1 MVCHFHFG
9 SCLSFAVSNGQLHLQ
24 NLRTWLSYNCQ
35 SCRALFSTGFVTDK
49 AGQAKVRVEE
59 SGDGRGSV
67 TVRLKHILER
77 ECGSHVLQISCTLW
91 VYNCAGLP
99 LALQQSIDEED
110 SMQMVCF
117 CY

>member
-1 MVCHFHFG
+1 M
-9 SCLSFAVSNGQLHLQ
+9 
-24 NLRTWLSYNCQ
+24 
-35 SCRALFSTGFVTDK
+35 
-49 AGQAKVRVEE
+49 RVEE

-110 SMQMVCF
+110 SMQMVRALTLIRVVRS
-117 CY
+117 